1 MKMDLDTRT
10 CELCRAHAAD
20 TLIVALR
27 WTRVELTS
35 GRPVDAC
42 PDCTARE
49 DWPRLLFA
57 LDRADVRARERTL
70 AEVEDGARTRLAA

>member
-10 CELCRAHAAD
+10 CELCGAEAAD

-27 WTRVELTS
+27 WTRVQLAS
-35 GRPVDAC
+35 GRPIDAC

-57 LDRADVRARERTL
+57 LDRADGRARELTL
-70 AEVEDGARTRLAA
+70 AEVTDAAPVRLAA